1 MPYGILIIE
10 DETTLAKNMKI
21 YLERYEYEVR
31 VAQTAE
37 EGIQQLEAFK
47 PDVTLLDLH
56 LPGMNGLDALARI
69 RQIDPQA
76 KVVLITAHGSVE
88 TAVDAMKAG
97 AYDFLSKPLILAKLK
112 ILLDKAVGQ
121 TRLERTLSYHQE
133 KESGHSRLSALLG
146 ASAPMLSLK
155 EQIAQVI
162 EAERSLKDSDPPA
175 VLITGETGTGKEL
188 VARALHYNGARKNQ
202 PFVEVNCAAI
212 PSHLLEAE
220 LFGYERGAFTDA
232 KDRKIGLFEAADGG
246 TLFLDEIGEIEL
258 SLQSKLLKS
267 IEDKVI
273 RRLGNLREQ
282 RVNVRII
289 VATNQSLEESVRQG
303 KFRPDLFFRLRI
315 IHLKLPPLRERGR
328 DILLLADHFL
338 NLHCQRYGKGKMRFS
353 EAAKKALLN
362 YGWPGNVRELRNMI
376 EQIVLLSR
384 QEVIEPGQLVL
395 TSDLIRSEKKEG
407 DDSRG
412 WGRLQI
418 PSEGIS
424 IEEVERDLV
433 VQALEQTGGNVTRAA
448 KLLGLSRD
456 TLRYRM
462 EKYKLADEAQESDS

>member
-31 VAQTAE
+31 IAPSAE
-37 EGIQQLEAFK
+37 EGVQQLETFK

-56 LPGMNGLDALARI
+56 LPGMNGLDALSHI
-69 RQIDPQA
+69 RRIDPQA
-76 KVVLITAHGSVE
+76 KVVLITAHGNVE

-121 TRLERTLSYHQE
+121 TRMERTLSYHQE
-133 KESGHSRLSALLG
+133 KESGLSGLSSLLG
-146 ASAPMLSLK
+146 ESPPMVSLK
-155 EQIAQVI
+155 EQIIQVI
-162 EAERSLKDSDPPA
+162 EAERSLKEGDPPA

-188 VARALHYNGARKNQ
+188 VARALHYNGLRKDQ
-202 PFVEVNCAAI
+202 PFVEINCAAI
-212 PSHLLEAE
+212 PNHLLEAE

-246 TLFLDEIGEIEL
+246 TLFLDEIGEIDIT
-258 SLQSKLLKS
+258 LQSKLLKS
-267 IEDKVI
+267 LEDKVI

-289 VATNQSLEESVRQG
+289 AATNQSLEEAVRQG

-315 IHLKLPPLRERGR
+315 IQLNLPSLRERGR
-328 DILLLADHFL
+328 DILLLAEHFL
-338 NLHCQRYGKGKMRFS
+338 SLHCRRYGKGKMRFS
-353 EAAKKALLN
+353 DEAQKVLLN
-362 YGWPGNVRELRNMI
+362 YAWPGNVRELRNMI

-395 TSDLIRSEKKEG
+395 TSDLIRPEKREAADPG
-407 DDSRG
+407 SLSRL
-412 WGRLQI
+412 RI

-424 IEEVERDLV
+424 LEGVERDLV

-448 KLLGLSRD
+448 KLLGLTRD

-462 EKYKLADEAQESDS
+462 EKYKLADDAQESDP